1 MAAWRDDVR
10 QAVRGRAL
18 HAPAA
23 DRLEAFDDALI
34 EVDAAGMIVAVQDA
48 RTEQGAARLAALA
61 DRVAVLPPGQVLLPG
76 FVDLHIHAPQWP
88 QRGTALDLP
97 LEHWL
102 GEYTFPL
109 EARYAD
115 ADYAARVYDD
125 LVAAL
130 LANGTTTAVYFA
142 SLHLPATQILAE
154 TCLRRGQRAL
164 VGRVAMDHPEIC
176 PAAYRD
182 DSAEQAEAQTRAL
195 IAHIRALPG
204 NDPPLVWPAITPR
217 FIPACTDDLLHRLGR
232 LAAETGCHVQTHAS
246 ESDWEHGHVR
256 DRCGMT
262 DAAALGGFGLLTRRT
277 VLAHGN
283 FLDDGDLRIVRDAG
297 AGIAHCPLSN
307 VYFADA
313 VFPLR
318 AALSRAVH
326 VGLGTDIAGGASPS
340 MLDAARHAVAM
351 SRALDSGVDPAL
363 PRQTRGRGAAR
374 IGPVTAFWL
383 ATAGGGMVLD
393 LPVGLFRPG
402 YAFDAVAIDPQ
413 APGSNFALTRGESA
427 AQALERIVHLATRAN
442 IARVWVAGRAV
453 ISPPGSPEEGS
464 LWRA

>member
-1 MAAWRDDVR
+1 MADRRHDVTR
-10 QAVRGRAL
+10 AVRGRAL

-34 EVDAAGMIVAVQDA
+34 EIDAAGTITAVQDA
-48 RTEQGAARLAALA
+48 RTPAGAARAASLGRA
-61 DRVAVLPPGQVLLPG
+61 VVALSPGQVLLPG

-97 LEHWL
+97 LERWL

-115 ADYAARVYDD
+115 TAYAAAVYDD
-125 LVAAL
+125 LVASL

-142 SLHLPATQILAE
+142 SLHLPATRLLAE
-154 TCLRRGQRAL
+154 TCLRRGQRAV
-164 VGRVAMDHPEIC
+164 VGRVAMDHPELC
-176 PAAYRD
+176 PPDYRD
-182 DSAEQAEAQTRAL
+182 ASAEIAEAETRAL

-204 NDPPLVWPAITPR
+204 NTPPLVWPAITPR

-246 ESDWEHGHVR
+246 ESDWEHAHVQS
-256 DRCGMT
+256 RCGMT
-262 DAAALGGFGLLTRRT
+262 DAAALAGFGLLTRRT

-283 FLDDGDLRIVRDAG
+283 FLDEADLLQVRQAG
-297 AGIAHCPLSN
+297 AGVAHCPLSN
-307 VYFADA
+307 LYFADA

-318 AALSRAVH
+318 MALARAVH
-326 VGLGTDIAGGASPS
+326 VGLGTDIAAGASPS
-340 MLDAARHAVAM
+340 MLDAARHAVAV
-351 SRALDSGVDPAL
+351 SRALESGVDPRL
-363 PRQTRGRGAAR
+363 PRAGRGRGQAR
-374 IGPVTAFWL
+374 IGPITAFWL

-402 YAFDAVAIDPQ
+402 HAFDAVVIDPD
-413 APGSNFALTRGESA
+413 APGSNLAIPAGDTAE
-427 AQALERIVHLATRAN
+427 QALERIVHLASRAN
-442 IARVWVAGRAV
+442 IARVWVAGRQVTPEDGGRAV
-453 ISPPGSPEEGS
+453 STV
-464 LWRA
+464 